1 MEALSLQIVWLS
13 TLPRR
18 FGIFLEKICDRHERS
33 GIAVQW
39 NGGGGL
45 HMNTHLPRLFS
56 ALTIIMCSELIV
68 SQSMS
73 LF

>member
-1 MEALSLQIVWLS
+1 MVVSS
-13 TLPRR
+13 LPRR

-39 NGGGGL
+39 NWGGGGGGGGGGGL
-45 HMNTHLPRLFS
+45 HMNTNLPRLFS
-56 ALTIIMCSELIV
+56 ALTIIMCPELIV

>member
-1 MEALSLQIVWLS
+1 MIAMSVAESPS
-13 TLPRR
+13 
-18 FGIFLEKICDRHERS
+18 S
-33 GIAVQW
+33 GMGG
-39 NGGGGL
+39 GGGGL

-56 ALTIIMCSELIV
+56 ALTIIMCPELIV

>member
-1 MEALSLQIVWLS
+1 MTAMSVAESPS
-13 TLPRR
+13 
-18 FGIFLEKICDRHERS
+18 S
-33 GIAVQW
+33 GM
-39 NGGGGL
+39 GGGGL

-56 ALTIIMCSELIV
+56 ALTIIMCPELIV